1 MENNYHNRPKYRK
14 KMIAGRSAVVVT
26 ALLLL
31 LGIRYT
37 ESVKNLKRD
46 AYCTQLYIMDT
57 TYMREDEMHMRQRM
71 QQAQTAAK
79 QENTTEKPA
88 QASSTKPFQSTLGTA
103 THSASKPWSQWS
115 RRDKEHYLQTYVN
128 RTRGDAFQLY
138 YPIGLEIRD
147 LPDSKIKA
155 FYCPEQ
161 EKIIVNK
168 KYLNQESVIRAVY
181 LAMKHA
187 SLYHSNLHDL

>member
-14 KMIAGRSAVVVT
+14 KMIAGRSATVVT
-26 ALLLL
+26 LLILM
-31 LGIRYT
+31 LGVRYT
-37 ESVKNLKRD
+37 ESVKTMKRD

-57 TYMREDEMHMRQRM
+57 TYMREDERHMRQRM
-71 QQAQTAAK
+71 QQVQTAAK
-79 QENTTEKPA
+79 QENTTEKTA
-88 QASSTKPFQSTLGTA
+88 QVSAAKSSQSTSGTV
-103 THSASKPWSQWS
+103 SKPWSQWS

-147 LPDSKIKA
+147 LPDSKLKA
-155 FYCPEQ
+155 FYSPEQ
-161 EKIIVNK
+161 ERIIVNE

>member
-14 KMIAGRSAVVVT
+14 KMIAGRSATVVT
-26 ALLLL
+26 LLILM
-31 LGIRYT
+31 LGVRYT
-37 ESVKNLKRD
+37 ESVKTMKRD

-57 TYMREDEMHMRQRM
+57 TYMREDERHMRQRM

-79 QENTTEKPA
+79 QENSTEKTA
-88 QASSTKPFQSTLGTA
+88 QVSAAKSSQSTSGTV
-103 THSASKPWSQWS
+103 SKPWSQWS

-147 LPDSKIKA
+147 LPDSKLKA
-155 FYCPEQ
+155 FYSPEQ
-161 EKIIVNK
+161 ERIIVNE

>member
-1 MENNYHNRPKYRK
+1 MENNYHNRPKNRK
-14 KMIAGRSAVVVT
+14 KIIAGRSVVIVT

-37 ESVKNLKRD
+37 ESEKNPNQEVNLVQPHD
-46 AYCTQLYIMDT
+46 MDT
-57 TYMREDEMHMRQRM
+57 TYSLEND
-71 QQAQTAAK
+71 AA
-79 QENTTEKPA
+79 A
-88 QASSTKPFQSTLGTA
+88 D
-103 THSASKPWSQWS
+103 SASRPRSWSQWS

-128 RTRGDAFQLY
+128 CTRGDAFQLY
-138 YPIGLEIRD
+138 YSIGLEICN

-161 EKIIVNK
+161 EKIIVNE

-181 LAMKHA
+181 LAIKHA